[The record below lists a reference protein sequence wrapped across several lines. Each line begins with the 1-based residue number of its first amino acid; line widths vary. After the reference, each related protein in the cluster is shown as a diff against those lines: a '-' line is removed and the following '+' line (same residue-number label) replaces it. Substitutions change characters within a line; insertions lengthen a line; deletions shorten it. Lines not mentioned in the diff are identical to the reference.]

1 MLDPHCSDL
10 KDGAWER
17 EDVQIY
23 EGFPPGR
30 KEKVLD
36 GGRLR
41 EAMRDAEA

>member
-1 MLDPHCSDL
+1 MLDQHCSDL
-10 KDGAWER
+10 RDEAWER
-17 EDVQIY
+17 EDVQMY

-41 EAMRDAEA
+41 EARRGAEA